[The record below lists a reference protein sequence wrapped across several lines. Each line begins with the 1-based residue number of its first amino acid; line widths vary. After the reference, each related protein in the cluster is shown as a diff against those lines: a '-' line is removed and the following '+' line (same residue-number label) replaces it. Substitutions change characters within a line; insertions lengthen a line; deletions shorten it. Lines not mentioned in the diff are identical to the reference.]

1 MQIPENT
8 LKSRIQAGR
17 PSFGMW
23 LQSTCP
29 TIAEIA
35 GLVGLDFV
43 IIDQEHGPG
52 DIQSAIDMMRAL
64 SGSPTTAVVR
74 APINDQAY
82 LKRILDAGAQ
92 AVLVPM
98 IDTAAEAKQ
107 LVDACLYPPR
117 GRRGNAAVVVRGAG
131 YGLVSD
137 YVQRAHETL
146 LIVPQ
151 IETITAVANARDIAS
166 VPGVDM
172 VFIGPADLSGSAG
185 VPDQTGAPE
194 VSRLIAEAESAVR
207 AAGKPLATVPRVGKS
222 WQDLFSEGYLAVAT
236 TSDLAM
242 LRQGVV
248 EAAEGWRR
256 YQATGNAGSKPQP
269 PGRSGPYS

>member
-1 MQIPENT
+1 MQIPVNA
-8 LKSRIQAGR
+8 LKMRIQAGR

-23 LQSTCP
+23 LQSNCP
-29 TIAEIA
+29 ALAEIA

-74 APINDQAY
+74 APLNDQAY

-98 IDTAAEAKQ
+98 VDTAQEAKQ

-117 GRRGNAAVVVRGAG
+117 GRRGNAAVVVRGGG
-131 YGLVSD
+131 YGLISD
-137 YVQRAHETL
+137 YVQRAHESL
-146 LIVPQ
+146 LIIPQ
-151 IETITAVANARDIAS
+151 IETVTAVANAREIAS

-172 VFIGPADLSGSAG
+172 VFIGPSDLSMSAG
-185 VPDQTGAPE
+185 FPGRMDAPE
-194 VSRLIAEAESAVR
+194 VEALIAEAVAAVT
-207 AAGKPLATVPRVGKS
+207 AAGKPVSTIPRPGWTIADLLAAGIAAVPTGSDIDWYR
-222 WQDLFSEGYLAVAT
+222 SEARKLV
-236 TSDLAM
+236 
-242 LRQGVV
+242 QQ
-248 EAAEGWRR
+248 WRDI
-256 YQATGNAGSKPQP
+256 APVPA
-269 PGRSGPYS
+269 

>member
-1 MQIPENT
+1 MQIPGNT
-8 LKSRIQAGR
+8 LKSRVQAGR

-23 LQSTCP
+23 LQSACP

-74 APINDQAY
+74 APINDPAY

-98 IDTAAEAKQ
+98 VDTAEQAKQ

-117 GRRGNAAVVVRGAG
+117 GRRGNAAVVVRSAG
-131 YGLVSD
+131 YGLVAD

-146 LIVPQ
+146 LVVPQ
-151 IETITAVANARDIAS
+151 IETVTAVANARDIAS

-185 VPDQTGAPE
+185 VPDETGAPE
-194 VSRLIAEAESAVR
+194 VSRLIAAAESAVR

-222 WQDLFSEGYLAVAT
+222 WQDLFAEGYLAVAAI
-236 TSDLAM
+236 SDLAM

-248 EAAEGWRR
+248 EAAEAWRR
-256 YQATGNAGSKPQP
+256 HQGTGDAGTAPQP